1 MIFRQ
6 QKTCPFRPK
15 TQWVLH
21 CGHMKKCGKLYL
33 PVLIVQNKCISWHFF
48 PIIIAVP
55 MVECVCPVLYLQC
68 RVPITGFSE
77 SRVIWLWI
85 SKPAGWMQHL
95 FRTTIGSFPECR
107 IPPPP
112 PRRADF
118 QFCSFSYL
126 SARPSWFPPSPI
138 SDLRQWCRQE
148 QIRQLLDNSH
158 HQIHCSVCLRFD
170 TENWKNN

>member
-6 QKTCPFRPK
+6 QKTCPFWPK

-77 SRVIWLWI
+77 SRVVWLWI

-107 IPPPP
+107 IPPQEGQISSFAASVTF
-112 PRRADF
+112 RQDLLDF
-118 QFCSFSYL
+118 L
-126 SARPSWFPPSPI
+126 H
-138 SDLRQWCRQE
+138 LRQWCRQE